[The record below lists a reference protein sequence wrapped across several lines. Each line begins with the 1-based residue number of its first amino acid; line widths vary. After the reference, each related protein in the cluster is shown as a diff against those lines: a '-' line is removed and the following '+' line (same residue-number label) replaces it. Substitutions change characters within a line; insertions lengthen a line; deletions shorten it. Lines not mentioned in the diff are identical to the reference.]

1 MKTCVI
7 PARKENLPAGTYSC
21 SRNAIAA
28 RRNARWFIHTIAE
41 FRRWTIMNH
50 ITKGLGITK
59 LREALFEGWFAA
71 QGR

>member
-1 MKTCVI
+1 M
-7 PARKENLPAGTYSC
+7 RLPREEMRVGLY
-21 SRNAIAA
+21 
-28 RRNARWFIHTIAE
+28 TIAE
-41 FRRWTIMNH
+41 FWRWTIMNH